1 MTKKKF
7 INEKK
12 SIELSLNKTLFEF
25 ADEVKMRIP
34 TSCGRFGDC
43 HECIVEVSDGYEILS
58 EPTEQEQ
65 FLKKPFRLACQ
76 ASTISTEGKKK
87 RNVMRSI
94 YICKNVKKNE
104 IISRKN
110 IRVVRP
116 AYGLNPIYFDKIIGK
131 RFNKN
136 YQIGQRMSLNKA
148 KK

>member
-1 MTKKKF
+1 
-7 INEKK
+7 
-12 SIELSLNKTLFEF
+12 
-25 ADEVKMRIP
+25 
-34 TSCGRFGDC
+34 
-43 HECIVEVSDGYEILS
+43 
-58 EPTEQEQ
+58 
-65 FLKKPFRLACQ
+65 
-76 ASTISTEGKKK
+76 
-87 RNVMRSI
+87 MRSI

>member
-1 MTKKKF
+1 VENKR
-7 INEKK
+7 ILEKEIK
-12 SIELSLNKTLFEF
+12 NKNKT
-25 ADEVKMRIP
+25 
-34 TSCGRFGDC
+34 
-43 HECIVEVSDGYEILS
+43 
-58 EPTEQEQ
+58 
-65 FLKKPFRLACQ
+65 
-76 ASTISTEGKKK
+76 STTKGKKN

-136 YQIGQRMSLNKA
+136 YQIGQRMSLNKV